1 MTLQRVQSTY
11 QNQLSHYR
19 EQEVATAKLIEQ
31 LKNERQA
38 AEDKSKMGLERIS
51 LIVQAWRNRTK
62 RLIEESSVQWWS
74 KWGKHTA
81 ELQLLR
87 ADAENRQ
94 KDGDDCYMLTKED
107 FTAVKDELADD
118 FVTLAD
124 EQLAV
129 VRQLV
134 AQLDD
139 DRLDNQIQFESYER
153 NRLRQEAAKN
163 AATVNLSDEEPSPK
177 QRPEGDKAGMSQP
190 ESNQAEQ
197 LQQPPVPGAGQMP

>member
-1 MTLQRVQSTY
+1 
-11 QNQLSHYR
+11 
-19 EQEVATAKLIEQ
+19 
-31 LKNERQA
+31 
-38 AEDKSKMGLERIS
+38 MGLERIS

-62 RLIEESSVQWWS
+62 CLIEDNSVQWWS
-74 KWGKHTA
+74 KWGKHTT

-94 KDGDDCYMLTKED
+94 KDGDDWYMLTKED
-107 FTAVKDELADD
+107 FTIVKDELADD

-153 NRLRQEAAKN
+153 NRLRQEATKN

-177 QRPEGDKAGMSQP
+177 QRPEGDEAGMSQP
-190 ESNQAEQ
+190 ESNQAGQPQQ
-197 LQQPPVPGAGQMP
+197 LPVPRAGQTP

>member
-1 MTLQRVQSTY
+1 
-11 QNQLSHYR
+11 
-19 EQEVATAKLIEQ
+19 
-31 LKNERQA
+31 
-38 AEDKSKMGLERIS
+38 
-51 LIVQAWRNRTK
+51 
-62 RLIEESSVQWWS
+62 
-74 KWGKHTA
+74 
-81 ELQLLR
+81 
-87 ADAENRQ
+87 
-94 KDGDDCYMLTKED
+94 MLTKED

-129 VRQLV
+129 VWQLV

-163 AATVNLSDEEPSPK
+163 VATVNLSDEEPLPT
-177 QRPEGDKAGMSQP
+177 QRPDGDEVGMSQP

-197 LQQPPVPGAGQMP
+197 PQQPPVPGAGQTPSKEQRSEEPEQQQQSEQQQKQQQQQEPIPEEPLETLEHSILDIFDED

>member
-1 MTLQRVQSTY
+1 
-11 QNQLSHYR
+11 
-19 EQEVATAKLIEQ
+19 
-31 LKNERQA
+31 
-38 AEDKSKMGLERIS
+38 
-51 LIVQAWRNRTK
+51 
-62 RLIEESSVQWWS
+62 
-74 KWGKHTA
+74 
-81 ELQLLR
+81 
-87 ADAENRQ
+87 
-94 KDGDDCYMLTKED
+94 MLTKED

-163 AATVNLSDEEPSPK
+163 AATVNLSDEETSPK
-177 QRPEGDKAGMSQP
+177 QRQEEDKAGESQT
-190 ESNQAEQ
+190 ESKQAEQ
-197 LQQPPVPGAGQMP
+197 QPPIPEAGQTPLKEQRSEEPEQQQQELIPEEPLDTLEHNILDILDEDWDSTYKVLSHGRAMC